1 MSAAHCFS
9 SLLLKM
15 QIRGQAVAIE
25 KPSKPLGQLSSWRS
39 ILLLE
44 AGAKGVAR
52 AIRPCLLKSFDRLRC
67 EGQGGSR
74 PRGPI
79 QSPMAICRGFLRRLR
94 RDRLSGGVVFV
105 DGASAF
111 YSVLRQR
118 LCGRESRHSHQY
130 LEELAVS
137 IFDREEDRLRF
148 LAGAVGPDLLEHAET
163 PEPVRRLIVSPFEA
177 SWFLIGDVEPRTY
190 LTRSSSIP
198 GAPLAD
204 LAFQMSF
211 SLALQGLQRRTL
223 DAGCQAQL
231 SSHDLGLTFKVPS
244 PSWMDDLAVPL
255 VVADASS
262 VVPSAARVVE
272 AVATELHEMGVAINL
287 GRGKTEL
294 LPVFS
299 GTAQRKE
306 KLRWICH
313 EEATFPVRLP
323 DAHSSHLRA
332 LGCGC

>member
-1 MSAAHCFS
+1 MEVVPAVPFSCPWPSVAAFFADCAATV
-9 SLLLKM
+9 SL
-15 QIRGQAVAIE
+15 
-25 KPSKPLGQLSSWRS
+25 
-39 ILLLE
+39 
-44 AGAKGVAR
+44 
-52 AIRPCLLKSFDRLRC
+52 
-67 EGQGGSR
+67 
-74 PRGPI
+74 
-79 QSPMAICRGFLRRLR
+79 
-94 RDRLSGGVVFV
+94 GGVVFV

-118 LCGRESRHSHQY
+118 LCSHQY

-148 LAGAVGPDLLEHAET
+148 LAGAVGPGLLEHAET
-163 PEPVRRLIVSPFEA
+163 PEPVRRLIVSSFEA

-190 LTRSSSIP
+190 LTRSGSIP

-211 SLALQGLQRRTL
+211 SLALQGLQRRML

-262 VVPSAARVVE
+262 
-272 AVATELHEMGVAINL
+272 
-287 GRGKTEL
+287 GR
-294 LPVFS
+294 
-299 GTAQRKE
+299 AQ
-306 KLRWICH
+306 CS
-313 EEATFPVRLP
+313 P
-323 DAHSSHLRA
+323 
-332 LGCGC
+332 GC